1 MVTSTLEADALKVD
15 LLMELDFHPGPV
27 MVADMPHVPRLATWA
42 KQVLRVVA
50 NSMVLSSN
58 PSSCVEVV
66 SLEAATNDRLNNW
79 LSDGLLE
86 SRLLKAR
93 LDCDLHLSCW
103 LLVDR
108 LLLWERLLLL
118 WVRLLLWIWLLIA
131 WLSVR
136 LLILRLP
143 VRLLLGLLVTWLLI
157 RLLILS
163 WLSIARLRLN
173 LNLDAWLLVSL
184 RLAISSRLLVA
195 GLRLNLHLHAG
206 LLETWLNIRLLET
219 RLDTN
224 SSNSGSMV
232 EEDNFAELESLSS
245 VSIVEIESYFLRITV
260 DLRECNSVPS
270 HQTKAELSVGNLV
283 PASSKHVEGVNAHFG
298 GRFAR
303 VVASALKA
311 DALEVHFLHE
321 FDFDPGSLVVS
332 DVPLVPLFLAWAEQ
346 VLWVA
351 ADSMVFSNDSCC
363 SVEMVPLETANWLD
377 LNLHSERNL
386 KY

>member
-1 MVTSTLEADALKVD
+1 MVTSALEADALEVD

-86 SRLLKAR
+86 SRLLIAR

-118 WVRLLLWIWLLIA
+118 GVRLLLWIWLLIA

-136 LLILRLP
+136 LLLP

-157 RLLILS
+157 WLLILS
-163 WLSIARLRLN
+163 WLSIARLRLD

-206 LLETWLNIRLLET
+206 LLETWLNVRLLET

-224 SSNSGSMV
+224 SSNSRSVM

-245 VSIVEIESYFLRITV
+245 VSIVEIESYFLRVAV
-260 DLRECNSVPS
+260 DLGECDSVPS

-283 PASSKHVEGVNAHFG
+283 PASSKHVEGVDAHFG
-298 GRFAR
+298 GRLAR

-311 DALEVHFLHE
+311 DALEVHLLHE

-363 SVEMVPLETANWLD
+363 SVEVVPLETTDWLD
-377 LNLHSERNL
+377 LNLHSERSL

>member
-131 WLSVR
+131 
-136 LLILRLP
+136 
-143 VRLLLGLLVTWLLI
+143 
-157 RLLILS
+157 
-163 WLSIARLRLN
+163 
-173 LNLDAWLLVSL
+173 
-184 RLAISSRLLVA
+184 
-195 GLRLNLHLHAG
+195 
-206 LLETWLNIRLLET
+206 
-219 RLDTN
+219 
-224 SSNSGSMV
+224 
-232 EEDNFAELESLSS
+232 
-245 VSIVEIESYFLRITV
+245 
-260 DLRECNSVPS
+260 
-270 HQTKAELSVGNLV
+270 
-283 PASSKHVEGVNAHFG
+283 
-298 GRFAR
+298 
-303 VVASALKA
+303 
-311 DALEVHFLHE
+311 
-321 FDFDPGSLVVS
+321 
-332 DVPLVPLFLAWAEQ
+332 
-346 VLWVA
+346 
-351 ADSMVFSNDSCC
+351 
-363 SVEMVPLETANWLD
+363 
-377 LNLHSERNL
+377 
-386 KY
+386 